1 MNKEE
6 ILINTQLALFFEL
19 PLSRPDEL
27 WQLFNA
33 EMGGIFDKVPLTLPI
48 PNESQLL
55 EVPVVQMTSSKG
67 IYSGNIARGRV
78 DYFHSGVGK
87 QNFSD
92 IKNNFLDEIE
102 KYFNFFS
109 SKTKIKRIGFVTKF
123 FMEDKQQ
130 DKTIA
135 KLLNKK
141 FIELH
146 DNNVHEA
153 YIRYV
158 SRIKIGEFN
167 VNDLT
172 IVERFSARVSG
183 VGDNIK
189 GIMITRDFNTV
200 PEENYSNKLSE
211 GKIKTLIK
219 EAEGCF
225 NLKGLRD
232 ILWPKT
238 NK

>member
-1 MNKEE
+1 MEE
-6 ILINTQLALFFEL
+6 ILINTQLALFFEQ
-19 PLSRPDEL
+19 PISRPDEL
-27 WQLFNA
+27 WQQFNI
-33 EMGGIFDKVPLTLPI
+33 EMNGVFDQVPLTLPV
-48 PNESQLL
+48 PNETQLL
-55 EVPVVQMTSSKG
+55 EVPIVQMTSSKG
-67 IYSGNIARGRV
+67 IYSCNIARGRV
-78 DYFHSGVGK
+78 DYFHSGAGK
-87 QNFSD
+87 QNFLD
-92 IKNNFLDEIE
+92 IKNNFLDEIG

-109 SKTKIKRIGFVTKF
+109 GKIKIKRIGFVTRF
-123 FMEDKQQ
+123 FIEDNNQ

-141 FIELH
+141 FTELH

-172 IVERFSARVSG
+172 IVERFLARVSG
-183 VGDNIK
+183 VRDNIK

-200 PEENYSNKLSE
+200 PETNYSNKLSE
-211 GKIKTLIK
+211 KKIKILIK
-219 EAEGCF
+219 KAEGCF
-225 NLKGLRD
+225 NLNGIRN
-232 ILWPKT
+232 ILWSKT